1 MRRLRATTLAVLLLP
16 LVAFGAA
23 CDDDAAEEAFDEA
36 RTKAAEGIDR
46 TQTEI
51 AELDDEESATPLAGG
66 AERAAPE
73 IRVVSPDADDRPDR
87 GDVTVRVDVDGFDLA
102 DALGEAAR
110 SGQGHVHFYIDVAE
124 VPTTPGR
131 PAVTAQGT
139 YHATAA
145 LEHTWSD
152 VAPGTHTF
160 AAQLVNNDHTPLVPP
175 VFAQITVT
183 VE

>member
-1 MRRLRATTLAVLLLP
+1 MRKLRATALALLLLP

-23 CDDDAAEEAFDEA
+23 CGEDADDAFDDA
-36 RTKAAEGIDR
+36 RTRAAEGIDR

-51 AELDDEESATPLAGG
+51 AALDADTTPLAGG
-66 AERAAPE
+66 DDGRQPRL
-73 IRVVSPDADDRPDR
+73 RVVSPDRDDRPPS
-87 GDVTVRVDVDGFDLA
+87 GDITVRVDVDAFEVMDE
-102 DALGEAAR
+102 LGEPAVN
-110 SGQGHVHFYIDVAE
+110 GQGHVHFYIDVAE

-145 LEHTWSD
+145 VEHTWTD
-152 VAPGTHTF
+152 VPPGTHTF

-175 VFAQITVT
+175 VFTQVTVT